1 MKIFQQ
7 FSSIFRKTS
16 PEKERSRDLLLKK
29 FQSFQDLLSQNNM
42 VLELMADME
51 SKLSGEFLID
61 RSYIES
67 GITAISKGVKDIIEK
82 LNETSE
88 KRYQGLSDRFNII
101 HSEVETFLSRG
112 KQVPVSSYTFPFDEI
127 TKEMIDRL
135 GGKNA
140 NLGEVRNRLRIP
152 TPDGFAI
159 SAFAFKSFMEHNKIL
174 EQINKILFELKVDNL
189 EELNNKS
196 KEIQEQVIKAEVPK
210 DLEQEIQ
217 DAYLKL
223 SDRCGKKVSVS
234 VRSSALQE
242 DGTFSFA
249 GQYATFL
256 NVPSDLI
263 LQKYKEVIA
272 SLFTPRAIFY
282 YKTKG
287 LHEHEMIMSVGVL
300 AMIDAKAAGVMYSRD
315 PNNPEDNTLIVS
327 AIRGMG
333 KCVVE
338 GLITPDTYILSRSYT
353 DNPPSSPSLK
363 SPHPPFAKGR
373 QGGIIGGKVELEIIS
388 KNIPERKGML
398 VCTVDGK
405 LEEVPLPD
413 DELRGIPILNDE
425 QIKALAEYAIALE
438 NHYNSPQD
446 IEWAIDRDDRPY
458 ILQTR
463 PLIIMKEKAR
473 PVPTHIEG
481 YNILIDRG
489 VIACKGIGFGKAFIV
504 RKEEDLKEFPD
515 GAVLVAKHTST
526 KYVTVMNK
534 AKAIITDVGGATVH
548 MASLAREFGVPTIL
562 DTEIATNIIQEDQEL
577 TVDAINCNIYEGY
590 VKELKEF
597 AEKREEPFKSTLIFQ
612 TLEKVLKWVVP
623 LNLVDPD
630 DVRFK
635 PESCET
641 LHDITRF
648 AHQKAMQEMF
658 HISAELP
665 EGVETMRLSAGI
677 PLIVHIIDLG
687 GGIEGYHKKLTP
699 EYISSVPFNA
709 FLKGLAALEW
719 PGPRHIDVKGFL
731 GMVAHTAEIP
741 EAELEEMG
749 EESFSFISK
758 EYMNFSI
765 RLGYHL
771 SVVEAYAGENI
782 NDNYIRFFFKGGGAS
797 RERRL
802 RRIRLISE
810 ILKEIDFNLKV
821 VEDVID
827 AMITKYK
834 KLQLEEKLEILG
846 RLTVYTKQLDALL
859 HEDAS
864 TESYMEEFIRDH
876 LKQVE
881 S

>member
-1 MKIFQQ
+1 MNLWSKFIGKKKE
-7 FSSIFRKTS
+7 INKELLDNKREPLRK
-16 PEKERSRDLLLKK
+16 RY
-29 FQSFQDLLSQNNM
+29 QSFQELLSSNNN

-51 SKLSGEFLID
+51 EKLSGEFLFD
-61 RSYIES
+61 RHYINQK
-67 GITAISKGVKDIIEK
+67 ITEIAEGVKKTVYK
-82 LNETSE
+82 LNEISGNKYYVLHERFFEIISKIE
-88 KRYQGLSDRFNII
+88 K
-101 HSEVETFLSRG
+101 FLTKHWEIPAS
-112 KQVPVSSYTFPFDEI
+112 PNTLPLDEI

-196 KEIQEQVIKAEVPK
+196 KEIQKQVIKAEIPK

-287 LHEHEMIMSVGVL
+287 LHEHEMVMSVGVL

-315 PNNPEDNTLIVS
+315 PNNPEADTLIIS
-327 AIRGMG
+327 AARGLG
-333 KCVVE
+333 KSVVD
-338 GLITPDTYILSRSYT
+338 GVVTPETYIISRN
-353 DNPPSSPSLK
+353 NPPL
-363 SPHPPFAKGR
+363 PPFSKG
-373 QGGIIGGKVELEIIS
+373 GMVGFEIIS
-388 KNIPERKGML
+388 KNIPEQKSMYICRP
-398 VCTVDGK
+398 DGEI
-405 LEEVPLPD
+405 EEVTLT
-413 DELRGIPILNDE
+413 DEMKGTQSLNDD

-438 NHYNSPQD
+438 NHYKSPQD

-463 PLIIMKEKAR
+463 PLIIMNEKAR

-534 AKAIITDVGGATVH
+534 AKAIITDVGGATGH

-577 TVDAINCNIYEGY
+577 TVDAINCTIYEGHL
-590 VKELKEF
+590 KELEEF
-597 AEKREEPFKSTLIFQ
+597 AEKREEPFKSTMIFQ

-648 AHQKAMQEMF
+648 CHEMVMREMF
-658 HISAELP
+658 KITEITSQEVCGSPKLEAP
-665 EGVETMRLSAGI
+665 I
-677 PLIVHIIDLG
+677 PMEVYLIDLD
-687 GGIEGYHKKLTP
+687 GGIKGAPKKITP
-699 EYISSVPFNA
+699 EYIDSSPFNA
-709 FLKGLAALEW
+709 YYSGLASMKW
-719 PGPRHIDVKGFL
+719 PEPRPFDVKGFMS
-731 GMVAHTAEIP
+731 MVAHTASIP
-741 EAELEEMG
+741 EGELYNIG
-749 EESFSFISK
+749 DRSFSFITG
-758 EYMNFSI
+758 EYMNFSV

-771 SVVEAYAGENI
+771 STVEAYAGESI
-782 NDNYIRFFFKGGGAS
+782 NDNYIRFFFKGGGAG
-797 RERRL
+797 RDRRF
-802 RRIRLISE
+802 RRVRLVTE
-810 ILKEIDFNLKV
+810 ILKRMDFNVKV
-821 VEDVID
+821 IEDIID
-827 AMITKYK
+827 ANITKYK
-834 KLQLEEKLEILG
+834 KTAIEKRLKVLG
-846 RLTVYTKQLDALL
+846 KLTAYTKQLDMVMYNDAITDMYV
-859 HEDAS
+859 EDFVK
-864 TESYMEEFIRDH
+864 EHI
-876 LKQVE
+876 KGKI
-881 S
+881 

>member
-29 FQSFQDLLSQNNM
+29 FRSFQDLLSQNNL

-51 SKLSGEFLID
+51 AKLSGEFLID

-67 GITAISKGVKDIIEK
+67 SITAISKGVKNIIEK

-88 KRYQGLSDRFNII
+88 KRYKGLSDRFNII

-196 KEIQEQVIKAEVPK
+196 KEIQEQVIKAEIPK

-287 LHEHEMIMSVGVL
+287 LHEHEMVMSVGVL
-300 AMIDAKAAGVMYSRD
+300 TMIDAKAAGVIYSRD
-315 PNNPEDNTLIVS
+315 PNNPKADTLIVS
-327 AIRGMG
+327 AARGLG
-333 KCVVE
+333 KSVVDGVE
-338 GLITPDTYILSRSYT
+338 TPETYIVSRYST
-353 DNPPSSPSLK
+353 DNPPISLSFK
-363 SPHPPFAKGR
+363 SPHPPFSKEGP
-373 QGGIIGGKVELEIIS
+373 GGFEIIS
-388 KNIPERKGML
+388 KNIPEQKSMYICRP
-398 VCTVDGK
+398 DGEI
-405 LEEVPLPD
+405 EEVTLT
-413 DELRGIPILNDE
+413 DEMKGTQSLNDE

-438 NHYNSPQD
+438 NHYKSPQD

-463 PLIIMKEKAR
+463 PLIIMNEKAR

-489 VIACKGIGFGKAFIV
+489 VIACKGIGFGKAFII

-515 GAVLVAKHTST
+515 GAVLVSKHTST
-526 KYVTVMNK
+526 KFVTVMNK
-534 AKAIITDVGGATVH
+534 AKAIITDVGGAAGH
-548 MASLAREFGVPTIL
+548 MASLAREFGIPTIL

-597 AEKREEPFKSTLIFQ
+597 AEKREEPFKSTMIFQ

-630 DVRFK
+630 DKRFK

-648 AHQKAMQEMF
+648 CHEMVMREMF
-658 HISAELP
+658 KITEITSQEVCGSPKLEAP
-665 EGVETMRLSAGI
+665 I
-677 PLIVHIIDLG
+677 PMEVYLIDLD
-687 GGIEGYHKKLTP
+687 GGIKGAPKKITP
-699 EYISSVPFNA
+699 EYIDSSPFNA
-709 FLKGLAALEW
+709 FYSGLASMKW
-719 PGPRHIDVKGFL
+719 PEPRPFDV
-731 GMVAHTAEIP
+731 T
-741 EAELEEMG
+741 
-749 EESFSFISK
+749 
-758 EYMNFSI
+758 
-765 RLGYHL
+765 
-771 SVVEAYAGENI
+771 
-782 NDNYIRFFFKGGGAS
+782 
-797 RERRL
+797 
-802 RRIRLISE
+802 
-810 ILKEIDFNLKV
+810 
-821 VEDVID
+821 
-827 AMITKYK
+827 
-834 KLQLEEKLEILG
+834 
-846 RLTVYTKQLDALL
+846 
-859 HEDAS
+859 
-864 TESYMEEFIRDH
+864 
-876 LKQVE
+876 
-881 S
+881 

>member
-1 MKIFQQ
+1 MNLWSKFIG
-7 FSSIFRKTS
+7 KK
-16 PEKERSRDLLLKK
+16 KEINKELLDNKREPLKK
-29 FQSFQDLLSQNNM
+29 RYQSFQELLSSNNN

-51 SKLSGEFLID
+51 EKLSGEYLFD
-61 RSYIES
+61 RHYINQK
-67 GITAISKGVKDIIEK
+67 ITEIAEGVKKTVYK
-82 LNETSE
+82 LNEISGNKYYVLHERFFEIISKIE
-88 KRYQGLSDRFNII
+88 KFLTKHWEIPASPNTLSL
-101 HSEVETFLSRG
+101 E
-112 KQVPVSSYTFPFDEI
+112 EI
-127 TKEMIDRL
+127 TKEMVDRL

-196 KEIQEQVIKAEVPK
+196 KEIQEQVIKAEIPK

-287 LHEHEMIMSVGVL
+287 LHEHEMVMSVGVL
-300 AMIDAKAAGVMYSRD
+300 AMIDAKAAGVMYSKD
-315 PNNPEDNTLIVS
+315 PNNPEADTLIIS
-327 AIRGMG
+327 AARGLG
-333 KCVVE
+333 KSVVD
-338 GLITPDTYILSRSYT
+338 GVVTPETYIISRN
-353 DNPPSSPSLK
+353 NPPSFS
-363 SPHPPFAKGR
+363 KGGM
-373 QGGIIGGKVELEIIS
+373 GGFEIIS
-388 KNIPERKGML
+388 KNIPEQKSMYICRP
-398 VCTVDGK
+398 DGEI
-405 LEEVPLPD
+405 EEVILT
-413 DELRGIPILNDE
+413 DELKGIPILNDE

-438 NHYNSPQD
+438 NHYKSPQD
-446 IEWAIDRDDRPY
+446 IEWAIDRDDRPF

-481 YNILIDRG
+481 YNVLIDRG

-534 AKAIITDVGGATVH
+534 AKAIITDVGGAAGH

-577 TVDAINCNIYEGY
+577 TVDAINCNVYEGY

-597 AEKREEPFKSTLIFQ
+597 AEKREEPFKSTQIFQ

-630 DVRFK
+630 DKRFK

-648 AHQKAMQEMF
+648 CHEMVMREMF
-658 HISAELP
+658 KITEITSQEVCGSPKLEAP
-665 EGVETMRLSAGI
+665 I
-677 PLIVHIIDLG
+677 PMEVYLIDLD
-687 GGIEGYHKKLTP
+687 GGIKGAPKKITP
-699 EYISSVPFNA
+699 EFIDSSPFNA
-709 FLKGLAALEW
+709 YYSGLASMKW
-719 PGPRHIDVKGFL
+719 PEPRPFDVKGFMS
-731 GMVAHTAEIP
+731 MVAHTASIP
-741 EAELEEMG
+741 EGELYNIG
-749 EESFSFISK
+749 DRSFSFITG
-758 EYMNFSI
+758 EYMNFSV

-771 SVVEAYAGENI
+771 STVEAYAGESI
-782 NDNYIRFFFKGGGAS
+782 NDNYIRFFFKGGGAG
-797 RERRL
+797 RDRRF
-802 RRIRLISE
+802 RRVRLVTE
-810 ILKEIDFNLKV
+810 ILKRMAFNVKV
-821 VEDVID
+821 IEDIID
-827 AMITKYK
+827 ANITKYK
-834 KLQLEEKLEILG
+834 KTAIEKRLKVLG
-846 RLTVYTKQLDALL
+846 KLTAYTKQLDMVMYNDAITDMYV
-859 HEDAS
+859 EDFVK
-864 TESYMEEFIRDH
+864 EHI
-876 LKQVE
+876 KGKI
-881 S
+881 

>member
-29 FQSFQDLLSQNNM
+29 FRSFQDLLSQNNL
-42 VLELMADME
+42 VLELMAAME

-67 GITAISKGVKDIIEK
+67 SITAISKGVKNIIEK

-88 KRYQGLSDRFNII
+88 KRYKGLSDRFNII

-196 KEIQEQVIKAEVPK
+196 KEIQEQVIKAEIPK

-242 DGTFSFA
+242 EGTFSFA

-287 LHEHEMIMSVGVL
+287 LHEHEMVMSVGVI
-300 AMIDAKAAGVMYSRD
+300 AMIDAKAAGVMYSKD
-315 PNNPEDNTLIVS
+315 PNNPEADTLIISAARGLGKSVVDGGVTPETYTLTRNTL
-327 AIRGMG
+327 
-333 KCVVE
+333 E
-338 GLITPDTYILSRSYT
+338 
-353 DNPPSSPSLK
+353 
-363 SPHPPFAKGR
+363 F
-373 QGGIIGGKVELEIIS
+373 IG
-388 KNIPERKGML
+388 KNIPEQKSMYICRP
-398 VCTVDGK
+398 DGEI
-405 LEEVPLPD
+405 EEVTLT
-413 DELRGIPILNDE
+413 DEMKGTQSLNDE

-438 NHYNSPQD
+438 NHYKSPQD

-463 PLIIMKEKAR
+463 PLIIMNEKAR

-526 KYVTVMNK
+526 KFVTVMNK
-534 AKAIITDVGGATVH
+534 AKAIITDVGGATGH

-562 DTEIATNIIQEDQEL
+562 DTEIATNIIQEDQEI

-597 AEKREEPFKSTLIFQ
+597 AEKREEPFKSTQIFQ

-630 DVRFK
+630 DMRFK

-648 AHQKAMQEMF
+648 CHEKAMQEMF
-658 HISAELP
+658 KI
-665 EGVETMRLSAGI
+665 T
-677 PLIVHIIDLG
+677 
-687 GGIEGYHKKLTP
+687 
-699 EYISSVPFNA
+699 
-709 FLKGLAALEW
+709 
-719 PGPRHIDVKGFL
+719 
-731 GMVAHTAEIP
+731 EITSQEVCGSP
-741 EAELEEMG
+741 
-749 EESFSFISK
+749 
-758 EYMNFSI
+758 N
-765 RLGYHL
+765 
-771 SVVEAYAGENI
+771 
-782 NDNYIRFFFKGGGAS
+782 
-797 RERRL
+797 
-802 RRIRLISE
+802 
-810 ILKEIDFNLKV
+810 
-821 VEDVID
+821 
-827 AMITKYK
+827 
-834 KLQLEEKLEILG
+834 
-846 RLTVYTKQLDALL
+846 
-859 HEDAS
+859 
-864 TESYMEEFIRDH
+864 
-876 LKQVE
+876 
-881 S
+881 

>member
-1 MKIFQQ
+1 
-7 FSSIFRKTS
+7 
-16 PEKERSRDLLLKK
+16 LLKK
-29 FQSFQDLLSQNNM
+29 FRSFQDLLSQNNL

-67 GITAISKGVKDIIEK
+67 SITAISKGVKNIIEK

-88 KRYQGLSDRFNII
+88 KRYQDLSDRFNII
-101 HSEVETFLSRG
+101 HSEVETFLSRR

-196 KEIQEQVIKAEVPK
+196 KEIQEQVIKAEIPK

-287 LHEHEMIMSVGVL
+287 LHEHEMVMSVGVI
-300 AMIDAKAAGVMYSRD
+300 AMIDAKAAGVMYSKD

-327 AIRGMG
+327 AIRGLG

-353 DNPPSSPSLK
+353 GNPPSSPSFK
-363 SPHPPFAKGR
+363 SPHPPFAKRG
-373 QGGIIGGKVELEIIS
+373 QGGIIGDKVELEIIS

-438 NHYNSPQD
+438 NHYKCPQD
-446 IEWAIDRDDRPY
+446 IEWAIDRDNKPY

-463 PLIIMKEKAR
+463 PLMILAR
-473 PVPTHIEG
+473 ETAKPVPTRIDG

-489 VIACKGIGFGKAFIV
+489 VIACKGIGFGKAYLV
-504 RKEEDLKEFPD
+504 RTEEDLKDFPE
-515 GAVLVAKHTST
+515 GAILVAKHTST
-526 KYVTVMNK
+526 KYVTVMK
-534 AKAIITDVGGATVH
+534 RAKAIITDVGGAAGH
-548 MASLAREFGVPTIL
+548 MASLAREFQVPTIL
-562 DTEIATNIIQEDQEL
+562 DTEVATEIIKNNQEL
-577 TVDAINCNIYEGY
+577 TVDAINCNIYEGH
-590 VKELKEF
+590 VRELEEF
-597 AEKREEPFKSTLIFQ
+597 AEKREEPFKGTQLFK
-612 TLEKVLKWVVP
+612 TLEGVLKWVVP
-623 LNLVDPD
+623 LNLVDPGD
-630 DVRFK
+630 ERFK

-658 HISAELP
+658 KISKELP
-665 EGVETMRLSAGI
+665 EDAEPVRLVAGI
-677 PLIVHIIDLG
+677 PLLVYLIDLG
-687 GGIEGYHKKLTP
+687 GGIEGAPEKLTP
-699 EYISSVPFNA
+699 ENISSIPFHA
-709 FLKGLAALEW
+709 FLHGLAALEW
-719 PGPRHIDVKGFL
+719 PGPRHVDVKGFL
-731 GMVAHTAEIP
+731 GMVAHTASIP
-741 EAELEEMG
+741 EAELEQMG
-749 EESFSFISK
+749 EESFSFISR

-771 SVVEAYAGENI
+771 SVIEAYTGENI

-810 ILKEIDFNLKV
+810 ILKEIDFNVKV

-827 AMITKYK
+827 AMITKHK
-834 KLQLEEKLEILG
+834 KSQLEEKLEILG

-876 LKQVE
+876 LK
-881 S
+881 